1 MTMKI
6 KKDGKTI
13 TLSESD
19 LKKINKKVI
28 TEMYDDSRNLSVHDF
43 IGSIVDELIGE
54 DMPTEERDEL
64 ILDIMNDMKKMIYD
78 YLFEY

>member
-1 MTMKI
+1 MIMKI

-28 TEMYDDSRNLSVHDF
+28 TEMYDDNMSVSVYDF
-43 IGSIVDELIGE
+43 IGNIVDGQLGN
-54 DMPTEERDEL
+54 MPNDERDEL
-64 ILDIMNDMKKMIYD
+64 IHDIMTDMEKMIYS
-78 YLFEY
+78 YLNEY